1 MKQILLP
8 IDFTDNAW
16 NAAQCALSMYQGTEV
31 HFFLICSQIPSSIDT
46 SGNIRNAQSDEE
58 FHQWKVKLDA
68 LLAPRQ
74 ALHTL
79 RATGVYIED
88 LRKAV
93 NDNLIDLIILSSGA
107 PMKSYEEYGARSIKD
122 VITRIKCPVLL
133 IPSTFK
139 YRYFK
144 NIALLSDFN
153 FTHRAHATN
162 RVLQFIHGHKPH
174 LHMLQLSKTVQVLSQ
189 TQLDNKDFMTHALEK
204 TPYSFKVV
212 IDRYMGE
219 ALQSFITHNDIDVVI
234 LFAKNISLLE
244 HILFTPLYQKE
255 ISYHQKMPF
264 LIIHE

>member
-8 IDFTDNAW
+8 IDFTENAW
-16 NAAQCALSMYQGTEV
+16 NAAQYVLSMYQGPEV
-31 HFFLICSQIPSSIDT
+31 HFFLICSQIPLSIDT
-46 SGNIRNAQSDEE
+46 SKNIRNAHRDAEL
-58 FHQWKVKLDA
+58 HQWQGKLDA

-79 RATGVYIED
+79 RATGVYVED

-107 PMKSYEEYGARSIKD
+107 TMKSYDEYGAHSIKD

-174 LHMLQLSKTVQVLSQ
+174 LHMLQLSKSVHVLSQ
-189 TQLDNKDFMTHALEK
+189 TQLDNKAFMTHALEK
-204 TPYSFKVV
+204 TPHSFKVV
-212 IDRYMGE
+212 IDRNMGE
-219 ALQSFITHNDIDVVI
+219 AFQSFVTHNDIDVVI
-234 LFAKNISLLE
+234 LFAKNLSLLE
-244 HILFTPLYQKE
+244 NILFTPLYQKE
-255 ISYHQKMPF
+255 IAYHHKMPF